1 MKKGKSAK
9 LSGYRTYK
17 VNYGTVDSKNL
28 KSIYLNIQTWAEP
41 KQEIENPNR
50 VVNNLSRLIKL
61 TILDYIERDVF
72 DENFIVDL
80 DLRSSGI
87 QKGKKSFLN
96 LECYFYVNNPKLD
109 FKSKEIKS
117 SVKKITS
124 GLVKNIFR
132 GNQNFT
138 FSLTKKQIA

>member
-1 MKKGKSAK
+1 MKKGKSSK

-41 KQEIENPNR
+41 KHEIENANR
-50 VVNNLSRLIKL
+50 VVNNLSRLIKIS
-61 TILDYIERDVF
+61 ILDYIDKEIF

-96 LECYFYVNNPKLD
+96 LECYFYVKNPKLD

-117 SVKKITS
+117 SIKKITT
-124 GLVKNIFR
+124 GVVKNIFR

-138 FSLTKKQIA
+138 FSLTKKQIV

>member
-61 TILDYIERDVF
+61 TILDYIEKDVF